1 MGTQPPG
8 PSSLPRVGS
17 LAYSVTI
24 IRMGYSI
31 SLFTYRWRFWFAGI
45 EPQLGLLLGA
55 LRESTSGAA
64 TSRRAFFSRR
74 SA

>member
-31 SLFTYRWRFWFAGI
+31 SLFTYRWRFWFSGF
-45 EPQLGLLLGA
+45 EPQLRLLLGA
-55 LRESTSGAA
+55 L
-64 TSRRAFFSRR
+64 
-74 SA
+74 